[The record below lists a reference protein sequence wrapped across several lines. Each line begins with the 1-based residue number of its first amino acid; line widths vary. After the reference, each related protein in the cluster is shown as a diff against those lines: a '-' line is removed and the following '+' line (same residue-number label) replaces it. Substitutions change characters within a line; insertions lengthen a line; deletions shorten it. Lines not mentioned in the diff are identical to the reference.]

1 MKYQDKVKFNIDEH
15 INLLKDLKK
24 VCLSNLIEI
33 SLEVAHKIN
42 SGSTVFFCGN
52 GGSASDSQH
61 LTAELIGRF
70 KKTRKAL
77 RVISLNSDTSVL
89 TCIANDFSFENI
101 FSRQIEGLGK
111 ENDILF
117 VFSTSGESK
126 NIINALKTANNLNM
140 KTISFLG
147 KGGGKS
153 INLSEKSILVPS
165 FSTARIQEMHILM
178 GHLMC
183 EIIEE
188 QLNLN

>member
-1 MKYQDKVKFNIDEH
+1 MKYQDKIIFNIDEH

-24 VCLSNLIEI
+24 ECLSNLIEI
-33 SLEVAHKIN
+33 SLEVAYTIN

-70 KKTRKAL
+70 KKKRKAL

-89 TCIANDFSFENI
+89 TCIANDFSFENL

-126 NIINALKTANNLNM
+126 NIINALKTAKNLKM

-147 KGGGKS
+147 KAGGKS
-153 INLSEKSILVPS
+153 ITLSEKSILVPS

>member
-15 INLLKDLKK
+15 INLLKDLKND
-24 VCLSNLIEI
+24 CLSDLIEI
-33 SLEVAHKIN
+33 SLEVAYKIN
-42 SGSTVFFCGN
+42 TGSTVFFCGN

>member
-1 MKYQDKVKFNIDEH
+1 MKYQDKVIFNIDEH
-15 INLLKDLKK
+15 INLLKDLKND
-24 VCLSNLIEI
+24 CLSDLIEI
-33 SLEVAHKIN
+33 SLEVAYKIN
-42 SGSTVFFCGN
+42 TGSTIFFCGN

-153 INLSEKSILVPS
+153 FNLSEKSILVPL
-165 FSTARIQEMHILM
+165 FLPQEFEMHILM